1 MLARTAQGIYWMSRY
16 LERTQYLCHLLRLQ
30 SEALVDR
37 PIREIHFG
45 WSRIYDSIG
54 RQPPAGSIMLL
65 DSDNYTLAD
74 SYTLADDFTFERTNP
89 DSIWNCFTQGRE
101 NARQMRQCL
110 SAEMWASLNLA
121 YLRVREL
128 SMEDIWRSSPE
139 NFYTWMAGE
148 IDTFAGVAAA
158 TMYRDEGWHF
168 MRLGNFIERAQ
179 LLSALLITQL
189 DLDETGE
196 DHSAA
201 DWISLLRMYHAV
213 EAYNHRYNVEVEPE
227 KVVDELAT
235 DGLLAGSL
243 IRSLDRAGHEI
254 RAIGVGPDGSATDAT
269 RRLAGRL
276 SSMLH
281 YEWPDR
287 TDKRAMLVQVNG
299 YCRDLHQ
306 SVSDTFFDYS
316 SSEMLRS

>member
-1 MLARTAQGIYWMSRY
+1 MDG
-16 LERTQYLCHLLRLQ
+16 
-30 SEALVDR
+30 
-37 PIREIHFG
+37 
-45 WSRIYDSIG
+45 G
-54 RQPPAGSIMLL
+54 R
-65 DSDNYTLAD
+65 
-74 SYTLADDFTFERTNP
+74 
-89 DSIWNCFTQGRE
+89 
-101 NARQMRQCL
+101 
-110 SAEMWASLNLA
+110 
-121 YLRVREL
+121 
-128 SMEDIWRSSPE
+128 
-139 NFYTWMAGE
+139 E

-189 DLDETGE
+189 DLDEADG
-196 DHSAA
+196 DNSAS
-201 DWISLLRMYHAV
+201 DWIGLLRMYHAV
-213 EAYNHRYNVEVEPE
+213 EAYNRRYNVEVEPE

-254 RAIGVGPDGSATDAT
+254 SAIGVGPDGGASDAT
-269 RRLAGRL
+269 GRLAGRL

-287 TDKRAMLVQVNG
+287 TDKKAILMRVNT